1 VAPATHGTIVVVD
14 VVGFG
19 DIRRTNTHQVSV
31 RDALYRIVADAFARS
46 GVDWAGCHHEDRGDG
61 ILAVLPPTAAKAP
74 LVESLP
80 GHLLGLLSEHNAAH
94 DSEERI
100 RLRVALHA
108 GEVYHDDH
116 GVAGRAVTHAFRLV
130 DAPTFRAA
138 AAGSTDDLAVI
149 TSTWFYEEVVW
160 HSGLTGYER
169 VAVGHKETTTTAW
182 VWLPRSRS
190 ARPASGSV
198 PHQLP
203 SNIRRFVGREAELN
217 RLMALLDETEETGGT
232 VVITAIDGSA
242 GIGKTSLALHWAHKV
257 KDRFP
262 DGHLHVN
269 LRGFDP
275 REPMDASQALH
286 DFLQALGVAPESIP
300 AEVDAKAALYRS
312 VLADRRM
319 LVVLDNARSA
329 EHVRPLLP
337 GTSSCVAIVTSR
349 NRLDGLVVREGAQ
362 RIPLDVMS
370 EADARALLTERVPRI
385 ADDSSA
391 GDELIQLCA
400 RLPLALSVVAAR
412 AAVQPGLPLREL
424 AREIREERNRLDLLD
439 LGEVDLSVRAV
450 FSWSYAILPSDAA
463 HLFVLLGVHSGPD
476 IDLSACDALL
486 GAPARAA
493 VIALTRAHLL
503 TEYIPSRYRF
513 HDLLRAYSAE
523 LAETAPDRTA
533 AVERVLDHYVTTAL
547 HADTLVLPFR
557 DGVLRI
563 PEPHPRLTTY
573 HQAMAWFAAEDATL
587 LAMVDIANDHD
598 RHQQVERLVWAC
610 ATYLRRNGRLEDR
623 IVADRIVIGAT
634 RASGDHDGQVR
645 ALCSLAR
652 VLARTG
658 RLEEALETLA
668 QVEAVL
674 GSVTGTATR
683 ISVRLSHARVLGL
696 AGRFEEAL
704 ANALAAH
711 ELTPTEKAPMRQA
724 DTLNAVGKQLSNVG
738 DNAAALPHCEQALAH
753 YRRIGSHDGQAE
765 ALVNIGDINRNLG
778 RHDTAIAC
786 FTEALEIDRRLD
798 DWYWQ
803 GEILESIGRTHL
815 AAGDDSAADAAFE
828 QALAIFSRIR
838 HPKAKVVARLRWAG
852 PEDGN

>member
-1 VAPATHGTIVVVD
+1 MAPALHGTIVVVD

-19 DIRRTNTHQVSV
+19 DLRRTNTHQVNV
-31 RDALYRIVADAFARS
+31 RTALYRIVDDAFARS
-46 GVDWAGCHHEDRGDG
+46 GVNWTGCHHEDRGDG
-61 ILAVLPPTAAKAP
+61 ILVVLPPTAAKAP

-80 GHLLGLLSEHNAAH
+80 GHLLGLLSEHNAAR
-94 DSEERI
+94 DPEERI

-108 GEVYHDDH
+108 GEVHHDDH

-130 DAPTFRAA
+130 DAPAFRAV
-138 AAGSTDDLAVI
+138 AAGSSGDLAVI
-149 TSTWFYEEVVW
+149 ASAWFYEEVVW
-160 HSGLTGYER
+160 HSGLTGYEQ
-169 VAVGHKETTTTAW
+169 VTVGNKETTTTAW
-182 VWLPRSRS
+182 VWSPSS
-190 ARPASGSV
+190 QSTRPAPGPV

-203 SNIRRFVGREAELN
+203 TNIRRFVGREAELN
-217 RLMALLDETEETGGT
+217 RLTALLDESEQTGGT

-242 GIGKTSLALHWAHKV
+242 GIGKTSLALHWAHTV
-257 KDRFP
+257 KTRFP

-275 REPMDASQALH
+275 REPMDAGQALH

-300 AEVDAKAALYRS
+300 AELDAKAALYRS

-319 LVVLDNARSA
+319 LVVLDNARSS

-337 GTSSCVAIVTSR
+337 GTSSCITIVTSR
-349 NRLDGLVVREGAQ
+349 NRLDGLVIRDGAQ

-370 EADARALLTERVPRI
+370 EVEARALLTERVPWV
-385 ADDSSA
+385 ADDHA
-391 GDELIQLCA
+391 AADELIQLCA

-412 AAVQPGLPLREL
+412 AAVQPSLPLREL

-450 FSWSYAILPSDAA
+450 FSWSYAVLPAGAA
-463 HLFVLLGVHSGPD
+463 RLFVLLGVHSGPD
-476 IDLSACDALL
+476 IDLLACDALL

-493 VIALTRAHLL
+493 VLTLTRAHLL
-503 TEYIPSRYRF
+503 TEYVPGRYRF
-513 HDLLRAYSAE
+513 HDLLRAYSTE

-547 HADTLVLPFR
+547 HADTLLLPFR

-573 HQAMAWFAAEDATL
+573 RDAMTWFAAEDTTL
-587 LAMVDIANDHD
+587 LAMVGLAADLG
-598 RHQQVERLVWAC
+598 RHRHVARLVWAC

-623 IVADRIVIGAT
+623 VAADRLVIAAT
-634 RASGDHDGQVR
+634 RASGDQDGQVR

-652 VLARTG
+652 VLARIG
-658 RLEEALETLA
+658 RFAEGLETLTH
-668 QVEAVL
+668 VEPLL

-683 ISVRLSHARVLGL
+683 ISVQLSYARVLGL
-696 AGRFEEAL
+696 AGRFDEAL
-704 ANALAAH
+704 AHARAAH
-711 ELTPTEKAPMRQA
+711 ALTPTEEGSMRQA
-724 DTLNAVGKQLSNVG
+724 DTLNSVGKQLSNTG
-738 DNAAALPHCEQALAH
+738 DDAAALPYCEQALAH
-753 YRRIGSHDGQAE
+753 YRRLGSHDGQAE

-778 RHDTAIAC
+778 HHDAAIAC
-786 FTEALEIDRRLD
+786 FTEALEIDRQLG

-803 GEILESIGRTHL
+803 GEILENIGRTHL
-815 AAGDDSAADAAFE
+815 SAGDSHAADIAFE
-828 QALAIFSRIR
+828 QALAIFTRIR
-838 HPKAKVVARLRWAG
+838 HPKAEVVAQLRTTVM
-852 PEDGN
+852 